1 MKKPVLILQKKDESV
16 AVNLFR
22 DGGITMKKKK
32 PFVEPLLY
40 KHKEKLDEMTKFN
53 DLGSH
58 GAGTGA
64 NGSSGGKRSRCPLGY
79 K

>member
-1 MKKPVLILQKKDESV
+1 
-16 AVNLFR
+16 
-22 DGGITMKKKK
+22 MKKKK